1 VTTVFILWHSHPTGA
16 GEMNEKLI
24 GVYATEE
31 EASSAIER
39 LKLRPGFCDYLEGFE
54 IAPYEIGKDHWDEGY
69 FTA

>member
-31 EASSAIER
+31 DANGAIER
-39 LKLRPGFCDYLEGFE
+39 FQVQPGFCDYLEGFE
-54 IAPYEIGKDHWDEGY
+54 IDPYEIGKDYWEEGY